1 MKKHLKF
8 WGTRGSCPVSGPE
21 YIRFGG
27 NTPCLELQYENHFL
41 IFDAGTG
48 IRPLGHSLCDETG
61 CSVKKID
68 LFLSHF
74 HWDHILG
81 FPFFEPIYRKGTEIT
96 IWTPKGNGRTA
107 RDLIGQLLAKEF
119 FPVHLN
125 QMQAQLEFKVI
136 EPHQPVQMGSLSIDF
151 CSTHHPGHTLCFK
164 IKTPKETI
172 GYVTDNEIDG
182 NQQQIVEF
190 HKGVDIFIHEAQY
203 TPKEYEKK
211 QGWGHSSLAKAI
223 DLIQQVRP
231 GKWIVTHHDPSHTDA
246 DLVALE
252 KIASKSFLPCPVEWI
267 GDGHVIPLK

>member
-1 MKKHLKF
+1 MTKHLKF

-21 YIRFGG
+21 YIHFGG
-27 NTPCLELQYENHFL
+27 NTPCLELQYDDQFL

-48 IRPLGHSLCDETG
+48 IRPLGHSLCNEIM
-61 CSVKKID
+61 CSVRKID

-81 FPFFEPIYRKGTEIT
+81 FPFFEPIYRNGTEIT
-96 IWTPKGNGRTA
+96 IWAPKGNGRTG
-107 RDLIGQLLAKEF
+107 RDLFGQLLAKEF

-125 QMQAQLEFKVI
+125 QIQAKLEFKII
-136 EPHQPVQMGSLSIDF
+136 ESNVPVSMGPLTLDF

-164 IKTPKETI
+164 IKTPEETI

-182 NQQQIVEF
+182 DQEKLIEF
-190 HKGVDIFIHEAQY
+190 HKGVDLFIHEAQY
-203 TPKEYEKK
+203 TPKEYAVK
-211 QGWGHSSLAKAI
+211 QGWGHSSLEKAL
-223 DLIQQVRP
+223 DLIKKVRP

-246 DLVALE
+246 DLRALE
-252 KIASKSFLPCPVEWI
+252 KIAKASPLPCPVEWI